1 MNMDKKDELKEYGW
15 EEWTE
20 RIWMRR
26 INWMNIDEKGKLNEY
41 MNVKNEMNEYGGE
54 GYELNKYGG
63 EGYELNEYG
72 GEGYELNEYEWEGW
86 MYSF

>member
-54 GYELNKYGG
+54 EW
-63 EGYELNEYG
+63 NEWI
-72 GEGYELNEYEWEGW
+72 LRRRILTEWKW
-86 MYSF
+86 MRRANWMNIWM

>member
-41 MNVKNEMNEYGGE
+41 MNVKNEMNECGGE
-54 GYELNKYGG
+54 EW
-63 EGYELNEYG
+63 NEWI
-72 GEGYELNEYEWEGW
+72 LRRRILTEWKW
-86 MYSF
+86 MRRANWMNIWM

>member
-1 MNMDKKDELKEYGW
+1 MNMDEKDELKEYGW

-54 GYELNKYGG
+54 EW
-63 EGYELNEYG
+63 NEWI
-72 GEGYELNEYEWEGW
+72 LRRRILTEWKW
-86 MYSF
+86 MRRANWMNIWM